1 MKRFLRYAFLV
12 FFFLQGKLILNAQG
26 NVTDSLSLLLK
37 TAKSDTAKAYLLQ
50 DLGMSVYLTDP
61 DKAMS
66 YWQQNVAFIDGVIG
80 KADSLSFKSLSQTKA
95 YSLGSIAYINQNLG
109 KIDEAIAN
117 NNDAYLTMEKL
128 GDKSGMAEILNNI
141 GIIYMNRGD
150 LELSKATYFKCTK
163 LFNEAKNYPGLAMAS
178 QNLALIYKNQ
188 GNISN
193 AIIFYNLSM
202 RIRDAIKDSVGLGH
216 SYYELAIIYRLQ
228 NEPEK
233 AKEYFKR
240 SIEIRKR
247 VSDLEG
253 IGNSMNELGALLLS
267 EKKYAEAKQLFYE
280 SISYLNKVNGLG
292 GLSFAYSNLGTLS
305 IELNKPDSALFYFS
319 KALDLRIMNHDEKGR
334 SLSLYL
340 LGKTWLI
347 KNNLQKSEGLG
358 LQSYELAN
366 KYGFMET
373 KQKSAELL
381 SQVYEKKKDYAKA
394 FLYHKI
400 FKQFSDSLFNKN
412 TQKKA
417 LTQQMSFEFDKKQ
430 SIEKVKQEKRDAI
443 AKEELKQ
450 QKQQRNY
457 FIVGFILVL
466 LLALFIFRGYRQK
479 QKTNKELDLKN
490 TLIQHQKEIVLEKQK
505 EIVDSINYAQRIQ
518 KSLLANET
526 LLSNNLTEH
535 FIFFQPKDIV
545 SGDFYWASN
554 TVSSSPS
561 TSSGQAPVENFILVT
576 ADSTGHGVP
585 GAIMSM
591 LNISGLVEAVDG
603 QNLSQ
608 PKDIL
613 NYTRDKIIKHLSNDL
628 SAEGGKDGMDCS
640 LISFDLANNSLTY
653 SAANNPVWII
663 RENTLIELKPDKMPV
678 GKHDK
683 DKESFTQ
690 HSFETMKGD
699 LIYTLTDGFPDQF
712 GGPKGKKFLYKT
724 LKELLISISHLS
736 MNEQREAIH
745 TTFANWKG
753 DLEQVDDVLI
763 IGIRV

>member
-1 MKRFLRYAFLV
+1 MYHLINIRHIVRRLFLLLV
-12 FFFLQGKLILNAQG
+12 FLFDSFGLKAQSA
-26 NVTDSLSLLLK
+26 VTDSLTLLFE
-37 TAKSDTAKAYLLQ
+37 TAKADTTKAYLLQ
-50 DLGMSVYLTDP
+50 DLGMSVYLSDP
-61 DKAMS
+61 NKAMS
-66 YWQQNVAFIDGVIG
+66 YWQQNVAFIDGVIE
-80 KADSLSFKSLSQTKA
+80 KADSISFKSLSQTKA
-95 YSLGSIAYINQNLG
+95 YSLGSIAYINQTLG

-117 NNDAYLTMEKL
+117 NNEAYLTMEKL
-128 GDKSGMAEILNNI
+128 ADKSGMAEILNNI

-150 LELSKATYFKCTK
+150 LELSKATYIKCTR
-163 LFNEAKNYPGLAMAS
+163 LFNEAKNYQGLGMAS

-188 GNISN
+188 GKIAQ

-240 SIEIRKR
+240 SIEIRRR

-253 IGNSMNELGALLLS
+253 LGNSLNELGALLLS
-267 EKKYAEAKQLFYE
+267 EKKYNEAKQLFDE
-280 SISYLNKVNGLG
+280 SIGYLNKINALG

-305 IELNKPDSALFYFS
+305 LDLNKPDSAIFYFS
-319 KALDLRIMNHDEKGR
+319 KALDLRIQNQDEKGR

-347 KNNLQKSEGLG
+347 KNNLQKSEELG
-358 LQSYELAN
+358 LQSFELAN
-366 KYGFMET
+366 KFGFMET

-381 SQVYEKKKDYAKA
+381 STVYERKGDFAKA
-394 FLYHKI
+394 FQYHKV
-400 FKQFSDSLFNKN
+400 FKQYSDSLFNKN

-430 SIEKVKQEKRDAI
+430 SIEKLEQEKRNAI
-443 AKEELKQ
+443 TKEELKQ

-457 FIVGFILVL
+457 FIAGFILVI
-466 LLALFIFRGYRQK
+466 LLALFIYRGYRQK
-479 QKTNKELDLKN
+479 QKANLELDAKN
-490 TLIQHQKEIVLEKQK
+490 ILIQHQKEIVLEKQK

-518 KSLLANET
+518 RALLANET
-526 LLSNNLTEH
+526 LLSTNLPEH

-545 SGDFYWASN
+545 SGDFYWAAK
-554 TVSSSPS
+554 TVSSS
-561 TSSGQAPVENFILVT
+561 GAENFILCT

-603 QNLSQ
+603 QKISE

-628 SAEGGKDGMDCS
+628 GSEGGKDGMDCS
-640 LISFDLANNSLTY
+640 LISFDLKNRIFTY
-653 SAANNPVWII
+653 AAANNPIWVV
-663 RENTLIELKPDKMPV
+663 RDNQLTELKPDKMPV

-683 DKESFTQ
+683 DYLSFTQ
-690 HSFETMKGD
+690 HTFELRPGD
-699 LIYTLTDGFPDQF
+699 CVYTLTDGFPDQF
-712 GGPKGKKFLYKT
+712 GGLKGKKFLYKT
-724 LKELLISISHLS
+724 LKELLLSINHMS
-736 MNEQREAIH
+736 MHEQQQAIQSAF
-745 TTFANWKG
+745 TNWKG
-753 DLEQVDDVLI
+753 DLEQVDDVLV